1 MRERIGVPRP
11 QPIVDAPRS
20 RAAEFVFTLS
30 CPDRRGIVQAVSAL
44 LAERGGNILDSHQ
57 FGERESGAFFMRV
70 HFAAEEGGEEKLW
83 RAAMEPVALRF
94 EMSWELHDLDIGARI
109 LILVSRAGHCLNDLL
124 YRWRSGILAGEI
136 VAVASNQDALRS
148 LVASYGLPFH
158 VLPGAGA
165 SSEERDAALL
175 NLVRTEMAD
184 LVVLG
189 RYMQVLGPRACG
201 ALAGRAINIHHSFL
215 PSFRGARPY
224 LQAYE
229 RGVKLIGAT
238 AHYVTAELDDGPI
251 IEQEVARV
259 DHSAGPVDLS
269 RLGQEVECV
278 ALARAVQWH
287 LEHRVLIH
295 GSRTVVFR

>member
-1 MRERIGVPRP
+1 MPRP
-11 QPIVDAPRS
+11 QPIGDGPRS

-30 CPDRRGIVQAVSAL
+30 CPDRRGIVQAMAAL
-44 LAERGGNILDSHQ
+44 LAERGGNILDSQQ
-57 FGERESGAFFMRV
+57 FGERDSGAFFMRV
-70 HFAAEEGGEEKLW
+70 HFAAEEGGEDKLW

-94 EMSWELHDLDIGARI
+94 EMSWELHDLDVGARV

-124 YRWRSGILAGEI
+124 YRWRSGVLAGEI
-136 VAVASNQDALRS
+136 VAVASNQDGLLS
-148 LVASYGLPFH
+148 LAASYGLPFH
-158 VLPGAGA
+158 LLPGAGA
-165 SSEERDAALL
+165 SSEERDSALL
-175 NLVRTEMAD
+175 SLVRTERAD

-189 RYMQVLGPRACG
+189 RYMQILGPRACA

-224 LQAYE
+224 RQAYE

-269 RLGQEVECV
+269 RLGQDVECI